1 MLFKIVHFLICKKKD
16 SLSIISSTLLLPQV
30 NILRPHNL
38 LFYSV
43 ICVNQISVTCAVL
56 TIDNFPG
63 IKSIVLSKYCVN
75 KFVFTSHSQ

>member
-1 MLFKIVHFLICKKKD
+1 MLFKIVHFLICKKD
-16 SLSIISSTLLLPQV
+16 SLSVISLLTLLLPQV
-30 NILRPHNL
+30 KILRPHNL

-43 ICVNQISVTCAVL
+43 ICVNPISVTCAVL